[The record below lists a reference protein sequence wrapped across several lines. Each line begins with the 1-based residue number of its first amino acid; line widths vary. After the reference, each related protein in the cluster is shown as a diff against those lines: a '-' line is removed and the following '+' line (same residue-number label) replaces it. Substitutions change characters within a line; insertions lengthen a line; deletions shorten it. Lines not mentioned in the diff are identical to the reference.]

1 MALNEERF
9 EHGGEPSVEE
19 LRASNDALAEEF
31 LAAIPPHFRHAAHE
45 LEFHK
50 VLRLLLRLANTSI
63 GKHALVKELQP
74 KSDTLEVDRSLAEIR
89 EMRGFLTAGEAPR
102 FSGLNDI
109 SPTLRKLEIPGST
122 LYAEEGSRMLAAMK
136 AMRAI
141 REFFSRRAAE
151 APTLWKSGIQL
162 FEDRMLE
169 MHFDN
174 VFDDAGNVKDS
185 ASAELARIRRD
196 ILTTEDVLRARL
208 GAILARLSEGELLR
222 EEIITQRE
230 GRFVVPVKVE
240 HKRRVP
246 GFIHS
251 VSQTGQTVFIEPS
264 ETLELNNELRSLEF
278 SEQREIDRVLRGLAD
293 RAREAAPQLSASLA
307 VAAHLDAVHAKAMY
321 AERTNSNEVL
331 LEEQSARRARTLELK
346 DARHP
351 LLLEK
356 LGRERAVP
364 LTIVLDEEH
373 RALVLTGPNAGGKTV
388 LLKTIGMLSLMA
400 HAGIPV
406 PAAPDGRIPKMDGI
420 YVEIGDAQSIADDLS
435 TFSSHVTSLAE
446 ILSDVTRAS
455 LVLLDE
461 IGGGT
466 APEEGGALA
475 ESILEQLL
483 RIGAFTIA
491 TTHYGRLAAY
501 AETAAGAGNGSME
514 FDREK
519 LTPTFRFRMGVPGS
533 SHAFD
538 IAERFGLKHG
548 LVEHAR
554 ELRGE
559 EGARIEDLIA
569 SLEALER
576 DAREREGA
584 AARELGAARAA
595 RIEFERKRDEVETIR
610 RTAKARAAEEAEEIL
625 KRANQFIERAVREVK
640 EAVSGKAKEAS
651 AEKEELRSLRARQ
664 EKERKQLLQSLSVTQ
679 VPAVPESEKKI
690 ALGSNVRLRSN
701 PGQIGKVFSI
711 KGNEIEIEIGSLR
724 MRAKRDQL
732 ELVSNAEAKSK
743 TKQVSR
749 EVSQATKYL
758 AESVEHR
765 IDLRGEYG
773 DDAVIKVDRLLA
785 DASAHGLDR
794 LEIIH
799 GHGTGAL
806 GRRISQHLKGH
817 HLVASYRYGEPNEGG
832 SGVTIVELK

>member
-1 MALNEERF
+1 MTFDEGMTQSEFDSEESR
-9 EHGGEPSVEE
+9 V
-19 LRASNDALAEEF
+19 SNDTLVEEF
-31 LAAIPPHFRHAAHE
+31 LAAIPPPFRHAARE

-50 VLRLLLRLANTSI
+50 VLLLHLRLANTSI
-63 GKHALVKELQP
+63 GKRALVSELQP
-74 KSDTLEVDRSLAEIR
+74 KSDTLIVDRSLAEIR
-89 EMRGFLTAGEAPR
+89 EMRGFLAANEAPHS
-102 FSGLNDI
+102 SGITDI
-109 SPTLRKLEIPGST
+109 SSTLRKLEIPGST
-122 LYAEEGSRMLAAMK
+122 LYAEEGSRMLATMK
-136 AMRAI
+136 AMRTM
-141 REFFSRRAAE
+141 REFFFRRASE
-151 APTLWKSGIQL
+151 APVLWKSGIQL
-162 FEDRMLE
+162 FEDRLLE
-169 MHFDN
+169 MHFDQ

-185 ASAELARIRRD
+185 ASAELARIRRE
-196 ILTTEDVLRARL
+196 ILATEDLLRARL
-208 GAILARLSEGELLR
+208 SAILARLSEGELLR

-278 SEQREIDRVLRGLAD
+278 SERREIDRVLRGLAD
-293 RAREAAPQLSASLA
+293 RAREAIPHLRASLD
-307 VAAHLDAVHAKAMY
+307 VAAHLDAVHAKAAY
-321 AERTNSNEVL
+321 ALRADCSEVL
-331 LEEQSARRARTLELK
+331 LEEQSLRRARTFELK
-346 DARHP
+346 NARHP

-356 LGRERAVP
+356 FGNVRAVP
-364 LTIVLDEEH
+364 LTITLDEEH

-388 LLKTIGMLSLMA
+388 LLKTIGLLSLMA
-400 HAGIPV
+400 HAGLPV
-406 PAAPDGRIPKMDGI
+406 PAAPDGRIPRMDGI
-420 YVEIGDAQSIADDLS
+420 YVEIGDAQSITDDLS

-446 ILSDVTRAS
+446 ILSDVTRSS

-466 APEEGGALA
+466 APEEGGAIA

-501 AETAAGAGNGSME
+501 AETTAGAGNGSME
-514 FDREK
+514 FDREN

-569 SLEALER
+569 SLESLER
-576 DAREREGA
+576 EARERENA
-584 AARELGAARAA
+584 AARELGAARSA

-610 RTAKARAAEEAEEIL
+610 RTAKVRASEEAEEIL
-625 KRANQFIERAVREVK
+625 KRANQFIERAVRE
-640 EAVSGKAKEAS
+640 AKEA
-651 AEKEELRSLRARQ
+651 AIGTPEVANEKLRAMRLKQ
-664 EKERKQLLQSLSVTQ
+664 ELERKQLLRELSAPPVL
-679 VPAVPESEKKI
+679 AVSDAEKEI
-690 ALGSNVRLRSN
+690 ETGSNVRLKSN
-701 PGQIGKVFSI
+701 PGQIGKVLSR
-711 KGNEIEIEIGSLR
+711 KGNDIEIEIGSLR

-732 ELVSNAEAKSK
+732 EVVSNAEAKSK
-743 TKQVSR
+743 KKQSSY
-749 EVSQATKYL
+749 EVSQTTKYL
-758 AESVEHR
+758 AESVERR

-773 DDAVIKVDRLLA
+773 DDAVLKVDRLLA

-817 HLVASYRYGEPNEGG
+817 HLVASYRYGEPHEGG

>member
-1 MALNEERF
+1 M
-9 EHGGEPSVEE
+9 
-19 LRASNDALAEEF
+19 
-31 LAAIPPHFRHAAHE
+31 
-45 LEFHK
+45 
-50 VLRLLLRLANTSI
+50 LLLHLQLANTSI
-63 GKHALVKELQP
+63 GKHALVRELQP
-74 KSDTLEVDRSLAEIR
+74 KSDTLAVDRSLAEIR
-89 EMRGFLTAGEAPR
+89 EMRGFLAAGEAPR
-102 FSGLNDI
+102 FSGLADI
-109 SPTLRKLEIPGST
+109 SSTLRKLEIPGST

-136 AMRAI
+136 AMRTM
-141 REFFSRRAAE
+141 REFFSRRASE
-151 APTLWKSGIQL
+151 APILWKSGVQL
-162 FEDRMLE
+162 FEDRILE
-169 MHFDN
+169 MHFDQ

-185 ASAELARIRRD
+185 ASVELARIRRE
-196 ILTTEDVLRARL
+196 ILTTEDQLRARL

-293 RAREAAPQLSASLA
+293 RAREAVPPLRASLDI
-307 VAAHLDAVHAKAMY
+307 AAHLDAVHAKSAY
-321 AERTNSNEVL
+321 ALQTDSNDAL
-331 LEEQSARRARTLELK
+331 LEEQSVHRARTFELK

-356 LGRERAVP
+356 LGRDRAVP
-364 LTIVLDEEH
+364 LTILLDEEH

-388 LLKTIGMLSLMA
+388 LLKTIGLLSLMA
-400 HAGIPV
+400 HAGLPI

-446 ILSDVTRAS
+446 ILTDVTRSS

-466 APEEGGALA
+466 APEEGGAIA

-483 RIGAFTIA
+483 HIGAFTIA

-514 FDREK
+514 FDREN

-569 SLEALER
+569 SLESLER
-576 DAREREGA
+576 DARERENA

-595 RIEFERKRDEVETIR
+595 RIEFERKLGEVETIR
-610 RTAKARAAEEAEEIL
+610 RTAKARASEEAEEIL
-625 KRANQFIERAVREVK
+625 KRANQFIERAVREAK
-640 EAVSGKAKEAS
+640 EAVGGKPKDILTQKED
-651 AEKEELRSLRARQ
+651 LRALRARQ
-664 EKERKQLLQSLSVTQ
+664 EQERKEILQSLSVPQ
-679 VPAVPESEKKI
+679 VPTVPTPETELAI
-690 ALGSNVRLRSN
+690 GSNVRLKSN
-701 PGQIGKVFSI
+701 PGQIGKVLSI
-711 KGNEIEIEIGSLR
+711 KENEIEIEIGSLR
-724 MRAKRDQL
+724 MRTKSDQL
-732 ELVSNAEAKSK
+732 EIVTNAEAKSNK
-743 TKQVSR
+743 KLASR
-749 EVSQATKYL
+749 EVSQTTKYL
-758 AESVEHR
+758 AEAVERR

-773 DDAVIKVDRLLA
+773 DDAVLKVDRLLA

-817 HLVASYRYGEPNEGG
+817 NLVQSYRYGEPHEGG

>member
-1 MALNEERF
+1 MALDEERL
-9 EHGGEPSVEE
+9 ENGAEPPLEDA
-19 LRASNDALAEEF
+19 RATNNALAEEF
-31 LAAIPPHFRHAAHE
+31 LAAIPPHFRQAARE

-50 VLRLLLRLANTSI
+50 VLLLHLRLANTSI

-74 KSDTLEVDRSLAEIR
+74 KSDTIAIDRSLAEIR
-89 EMRGFLTAGEAPR
+89 EMRVFLASGEAPR
-102 FSGLNDI
+102 FAGLADI
-109 SPTLRKLEIPGST
+109 SSTLRKLDIPGST
-122 LYAEEGSRMLAAMK
+122 LYAEEGSRMLATMK
-136 AMRAI
+136 AMRTM
-141 REFFSRRAAE
+141 REFFSRRASE
-151 APTLWKSGIQL
+151 APTVWKSGIQL
-162 FEDRMLE
+162 FEDRILE
-169 MHFDN
+169 MHFDQ
-174 VFDDAGNVKDS
+174 VFDEAGNVKDS
-185 ASAELARIRRD
+185 ASAELSRIRRE
-196 ILTTEDVLRARL
+196 ILTTEDQLRARL
-208 GAILARLSEGELLR
+208 SAILARLSDGELLR

-264 ETLELNNELRSLEF
+264 ETLELNNDLRSLEF
-278 SEQREIDRVLRGLAD
+278 SEQREIDRVFRGLAD
-293 RAREAAPQLSASLA
+293 RAREAVPPLRASLDI
-307 VAAHLDAVHAKAMY
+307 AAHLDAVHAKAAY
-321 AERTNSNEVL
+321 ALRKDSNDAL
-331 LEEQSARRARTLELK
+331 LEEQSVRRARTFDLK

-364 LTIVLDEEH
+364 LTIMLDEEH

-388 LLKTIGMLSLMA
+388 LLKTVGMLSLMA
-400 HAGIPV
+400 YAGLPI

-461 IGGGT
+461 IGAGT

-501 AETAAGAGNGSME
+501 AESTASAANGSME
-514 FDREK
+514 FDREN

-569 SLEALER
+569 SLESLER
-576 DAREREGA
+576 DARERENA

-595 RIEFERKRDEVETIR
+595 RIEFERKLGEVETIR
-610 RTAKARAAEEAEEIL
+610 RTAKARASEEAEEIL
-625 KRANQFIERAVREVK
+625 KRANQFIERAVRE
-640 EAVSGKAKEAS
+640 AKEA
-651 AEKEELRSLRARQ
+651 AVGKPDVANENLRAMRLKQ
-664 EKERKQLLQSLSVTQ
+664 EQERKQLLRELSVPQ
-679 VPAVPESEKKI
+679 VPVVLDTEKEI
-690 ALGSNVRLRSN
+690 AIGSNVRLKSN
-701 PGQIGKVFSI
+701 PGQIGKILSM
-711 KGNEIEIEIGSLR
+711 KGSDIEIEIGSLR

-732 ELVSNAEAKSK
+732 EVVSNAEAKSK
-743 TKQVSR
+743 KKQSSR
-749 EVSQATKYL
+749 EVSQTTKYL
-758 AESVEHR
+758 AESVERR

-773 DDAVIKVDRLLA
+773 DDAVLKVDRLLA

-817 HLVASYRYGEPNEGG
+817 NLVASYRYGEPHEGG

>member
-1 MALNEERF
+1 MTFDEGMTQSEFDSEGSR
-9 EHGGEPSVEE
+9 V
-19 LRASNDALAEEF
+19 SNDTLVEEF
-31 LAAIPPHFRHAAHE
+31 LAAIPPPFRHAARE

-50 VLRLLLRLANTSI
+50 VLLLHLRLANTSI
-63 GKHALVKELQP
+63 GKRALVSELQP
-74 KSDTLEVDRSLAEIR
+74 KSDTLIVDRSLAEIR
-89 EMRGFLTAGEAPR
+89 EMRGFLAANEAPHS
-102 FSGLNDI
+102 SGITDI
-109 SPTLRKLEIPGST
+109 SSTLRKLEIPGST
-122 LYAEEGSRMLAAMK
+122 LYAEEGSRMLATMK
-136 AMRAI
+136 AMRTM
-141 REFFSRRAAE
+141 REFFFRRASE
-151 APTLWKSGIQL
+151 APVLWKSGIQL
-162 FEDRMLE
+162 FEDRLLE
-169 MHFDN
+169 MHFDQ

-185 ASAELARIRRD
+185 ASAELARIRRE
-196 ILTTEDVLRARL
+196 ILATEDLLRARL
-208 GAILARLSEGELLR
+208 SAILARLSEGELLR
-222 EEIITQRE
+222 EEIITKRE

-278 SEQREIDRVLRGLAD
+278 SERREIDRVLRGLAD
-293 RAREAAPQLSASLA
+293 RAREAIPHLRASLD
-307 VAAHLDAVHAKAMY
+307 VAAHLDAVHAKAAY
-321 AERTNSNEVL
+321 ALRADCSEVL
-331 LEEQSARRARTLELK
+331 LEEQSLRRARTFELK
-346 DARHP
+346 NARHP

-356 LGRERAVP
+356 FGNVRAIP
-364 LTIVLDEEH
+364 LTITLDEEH

-388 LLKTIGMLSLMA
+388 LLKTIGLLSLMA
-400 HAGIPV
+400 HAGLPV
-406 PAAPDGRIPKMDGI
+406 PAAPDGRIPRMDGI

-446 ILSDVTRAS
+446 ILSDVTRSS

-466 APEEGGALA
+466 APEEGGAIA

-501 AETAAGAGNGSME
+501 AETTAGAGNGSME
-514 FDREK
+514 FDREN

-569 SLEALER
+569 SLESLER
-576 DAREREGA
+576 DARERENA
-584 AARELGAARAA
+584 AARELGAARSA

-610 RTAKARAAEEAEEIL
+610 RTAKVRASEEAEEIL
-625 KRANQFIERAVREVK
+625 KRANQFIERAVRE
-640 EAVSGKAKEAS
+640 AKEA
-651 AEKEELRSLRARQ
+651 AIGTPEVANEKLRAMRLKQ
-664 EKERKQLLQSLSVTQ
+664 ELERKQLLRELSVPPIHT
-679 VPAVPESEKKI
+679 VSDAEKEI
-690 ALGSNVRLRSN
+690 ETGSNVRLKSN
-701 PGQIGKVFSI
+701 PGQIGKVLSR
-711 KGNEIEIEIGSLR
+711 KGNDIEIEIGSLR

-732 ELVSNAEAKSK
+732 EVVSNAEAKSK
-743 TKQVSR
+743 KKQSSY
-749 EVSQATKYL
+749 EVSQTTKYL
-758 AESVEHR
+758 AESVERR

-773 DDAVIKVDRLLA
+773 DDAVLKVDRLLA

-817 HLVASYRYGEPNEGG
+817 HLVASYRYGEPHEGG

>member
-1 MALNEERF
+1 
-9 EHGGEPSVEE
+9 
-19 LRASNDALAEEF
+19 
-31 LAAIPPHFRHAAHE
+31 
-45 LEFHK
+45 
-50 VLRLLLRLANTSI
+50 
-63 GKHALVKELQP
+63 
-74 KSDTLEVDRSLAEIR
+74 SLAEIR
-89 EMRGFLTAGEAPR
+89 EMRGFLAAGEAPR
-102 FSGLNDI
+102 FSGLADI
-109 SPTLRKLEIPGST
+109 SSTLRKLEIPGST

-136 AMRAI
+136 AMRTM
-141 REFFSRRAAE
+141 REFFSRRASE
-151 APTLWKSGIQL
+151 APILWKSGVQL
-162 FEDRMLE
+162 FEDRILE
-169 MHFDN
+169 MHFDQ

-185 ASAELARIRRD
+185 ASVELARIRRE
-196 ILTTEDVLRARL
+196 ILTTEDQLRARL

-293 RAREAAPQLSASLA
+293 RAREAVPPLRASLDI
-307 VAAHLDAVHAKAMY
+307 AAHLDAVHAKSAY
-321 AERTNSNEVL
+321 ALQTDSNDAL
-331 LEEQSARRARTLELK
+331 LEEQSVHRARTFELK

-356 LGRERAVP
+356 LGRDRAVP
-364 LTIVLDEEH
+364 LTILLDEEH

-388 LLKTIGMLSLMA
+388 LLKTIGLLSLMA
-400 HAGIPV
+400 HAGLPI

-446 ILSDVTRAS
+446 ILTDVTRSS

-466 APEEGGALA
+466 APEEGGAIA

-483 RIGAFTIA
+483 HIGAFTIA

-514 FDREK
+514 FDREN

-569 SLEALER
+569 SLESLER
-576 DAREREGA
+576 DARERENA

-595 RIEFERKRDEVETIR
+595 RIEFERKLGEVETIR
-610 RTAKARAAEEAEEIL
+610 RTAKARASEEAEEIL
-625 KRANQFIERAVREVK
+625 KRANQFIERAVREAK
-640 EAVSGKAKEAS
+640 EAVGGKPKDILTQKED
-651 AEKEELRSLRARQ
+651 LRALRARQ
-664 EKERKQLLQSLSVTQ
+664 EQERKEILQSLSVPQ
-679 VPAVPESEKKI
+679 VPTVPTPETELAI
-690 ALGSNVRLRSN
+690 GSNVRLKSN
-701 PGQIGKVFSI
+701 PGQIGKVLSI
-711 KGNEIEIEIGSLR
+711 KENEIEIEIGSLR
-724 MRAKRDQL
+724 MRTKSDQL
-732 ELVSNAEAKSK
+732 EIVTNAEAKSNK
-743 TKQVSR
+743 KLASR
-749 EVSQATKYL
+749 EVSQTTKYL
-758 AESVEHR
+758 AEAVERR

-773 DDAVIKVDRLLA
+773 DDAVLKVDRLLA

-817 HLVASYRYGEPNEGG
+817 NLVQSYRYGEPHEGG

>member
-1 MALNEERF
+1 MNLDTATSQSEFTTEESR
-9 EHGGEPSVEE
+9 
-19 LRASNDALAEEF
+19 LSNDVLVEEF
-31 LAAIPPHFRHAAHE
+31 LAAIPLHFRHAARE

-50 VLRLLLRLANTSI
+50 VLLLHLRLANTSV
-63 GKHALVKELQP
+63 GKQALVRELQP
-74 KSDTLEVDRSLAEIR
+74 KSDTLAVDRSLTEIR
-89 EMRGFLTAGEAPR
+89 EMRGFLAAGEAPR
-102 FSGLNDI
+102 FSGLADI
-109 SPTLRKLEIPGST
+109 SSTLRKLEIPGSS

-136 AMRAI
+136 AMRAM
-141 REFFSRRAAE
+141 REFFSRRASE

-169 MHFDN
+169 LHFDQ
-174 VFDDAGNVKDS
+174 VFDEAGNVKDS
-185 ASAELARIRRD
+185 ASVELARIRRE
-196 ILTTEDVLRARL
+196 ILTTEDQLRARL

-278 SEQREIDRVLRGLAD
+278 SEQREVDRVLRGLAD
-293 RAREAAPQLSASLA
+293 RAREAVPQLRASLNI
-307 VAAHLDAVHAKAMY
+307 AAHLDAVHAKSAY
-321 AERTNSNEVL
+321 ALRADCNDTLV
-331 LEEQSARRARTLELK
+331 EEQSARRARTLELK

-388 LLKTIGMLSLMA
+388 LLKTVGLLSLMA
-400 HAGIPV
+400 HAGIPI

-446 ILSDVTRAS
+446 ILSDVTRSS

-466 APEEGGALA
+466 APEEGGAIA

-501 AETAAGAGNGSME
+501 AEAAAGAGNGSME
-514 FDREK
+514 FDRDN

-569 SLEALER
+569 SLELLER
-576 DAREREGA
+576 DARDRESA

-595 RIEFERKRDEVETIR
+595 RIEFERKRDEVDTIR
-610 RTAKARAAEEAEEIL
+610 RTAKAKAAEEAEEIL
-625 KRANQFIERAVREVK
+625 KRANQFIERAVRE
-640 EAVSGKAKEAS
+640 AKEALTK
-651 AEKEELRSLRARQ
+651 ADATEELKIVRRTQ
-664 EKERKQLLQSLSVTQ
+664 EQERKQILQAISVPQ
-679 VPAVPESEKKI
+679 VIPAPEPQKEI
-690 ALGSNVRLRSN
+690 TVTSNVRLKAN
-701 PGQIGKVFSI
+701 PGQIGKVISL
-711 KGNEIEIEIGSLR
+711 KGNDVEIEIGSLK
-724 MRAKRDQL
+724 MRVKRDQL
-732 ELVSNAEAKSK
+732 EVVSSAEAKSK
-743 TKQVSR
+743 KKQASH
-749 EVSQATKYL
+749 EVSQTTKYL
-758 AESVEHR
+758 AETVERR

-773 DDAVIKVDRLLA
+773 DDAVLKVDRLLA

-817 HLVASYRYGEPNEGG
+817 NLVQSYRYGEPHEGG